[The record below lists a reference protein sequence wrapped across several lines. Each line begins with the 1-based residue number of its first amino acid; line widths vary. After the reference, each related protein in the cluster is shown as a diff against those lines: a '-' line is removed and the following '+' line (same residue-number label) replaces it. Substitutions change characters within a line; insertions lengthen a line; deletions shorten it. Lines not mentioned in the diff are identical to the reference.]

1 LPNKIEAMETDA
13 LTYHLTKVFS
23 ELEHRIAGRVL
34 SLLMEQGIAAGVP
47 AGSEKLLTDK
57 QVCEHLQISI
67 SHFHNFKKA
76 YADFPSYA
84 IGKSS
89 RYKLSEV
96 EEFIKFNSKKIK
108 KRCEK

>member
-1 LPNKIEAMETDA
+1 MQDKDA

-34 SLLMEQGIAAGVP
+34 SLLTEQGIAAGVP
-47 AGSEKLLTDK
+47 AGQEKLLTDK

-76 YADFPSYA
+76 YTDFPSYA
-84 IGKSS
+84 IGKNM

-96 EEFIKFNSKKIK
+96 EDFLKSNQKNPKK
-108 KRCEK
+108 